1 MTDSEKL
8 NNLRVMCGLNATE
21 MPDTTL
27 EIYLGNAKN
36 IILRRA
42 YPLVADY
49 SLVSLPVRYDS
60 LQVEIATELV
70 LKRGAEGETSHS
82 ENGVNRSYESAG
94 VSQTLLSQIVPC
106 TRVITVTNEL

>member
-1 MTDSEKL
+1 MTDAEKL
-8 NNLRVMCGLNATE
+8 ANLRVMCGLSESE

-27 EIYLGNAKN
+27 TIYLGNAKN
-36 IILRRA
+36 LILRKA

-49 SLVSLPVRYDS
+49 SVMSLPVRYDS

-70 LKRGAEGETSHS
+70 LKRGAEGEVGHS
-82 ENGVNRSYESAG
+82 ENGVNRSYESAY

-106 TRVITVTNEL
+106 TRVISVTNE